1 MLYTTADENG
11 PGSFFESLILKAAW
25 QEKKIAAAQAEA
37 KANAASTVLT
47 LDVVAG
53 RGLEAKDR

>member
-1 MLYTTADENG
+1 MAT
-11 PGSFFESLILKAAW
+11 W

-47 LDVVAG
+47 IDIVAG